1 MDSTV
6 TAPPSICGSAVMF
19 LRALAVLALDF
30 EGQVDWL
37 RSLGLGEPALCDEL
51 ADEYY
56 QQWLLL
62 PQLVAAGL
70 IPEAAVAVLND
81 LNELLGEIIQPGS
94 NLGSIDSLRTA
105 QEWEQVRRKAATGLC
120 MLK

>member
-1 MDSTV
+1 MDPSVTV
-6 TAPPSICGSAVMF
+6 PPSICGSGVMF
-19 LRALAVLALDF
+19 LRALAILALDF

-56 QQWLLL
+56 QQWLVL
-62 PQLVAAGL
+62 PQLVVAGL
-70 IPEAAVAVLND
+70 IPEPAVATLNE

-94 NLGSIDSLRTA
+94 NLGTIDSLRSA
-105 QEWEQVRRKAATGLC
+105 EEWEQVRRKAATGLC
-120 MLK
+120 MV